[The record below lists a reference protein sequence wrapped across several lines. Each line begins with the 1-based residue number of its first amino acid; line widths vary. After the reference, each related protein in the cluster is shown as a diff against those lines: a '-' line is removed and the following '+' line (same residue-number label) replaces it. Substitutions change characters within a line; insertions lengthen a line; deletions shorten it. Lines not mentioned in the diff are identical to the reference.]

1 MLFHLDFH
9 VEYGATM
16 SQQDLFATWSRE
28 AEAAL
33 GAKQAGV
40 VVDLWKVAG
49 ERRVIAIVDV
59 DSHDT
64 LDEILADPP
73 DHGRDGPAR
82 DDQRVGAAPLR
93 GLRRQ
98 RHQAAAELTAQ
109 RQPSSGARW
118 VSTLSTTWAL

>member
-16 SQQDLFATWSRE
+16 SQQDLFNTWSRE

-49 ERRVIAIVDV
+49 ERRVIAILDV

-64 LDEILADPP
+64 LDEIALTLPIMVEMGQFVDIKVTA
-73 DHGRDGPAR
+73 
-82 DDQRVGAAPLR
+82 
-93 GLRRQ
+93 LRRYEDFAGSVS
-98 RHQAAAELTAQ
+98 RL
-109 RQPSSGARW
+109 RQG
-118 VSTLSTTWAL
+118 